1 MDRRLTARGLE
12 RRRQLMDYSARLFA
26 QNGYDPTSV
35 AEIVAGMNVGKGVF
49 YWYFESKEAL
59 LLEILADAQRSL
71 RRQQQSYLA
80 EEPDPVRRIEL
91 GIRATMEWVS
101 ENRHLSGLFRFAA
114 SEERFAPYLR
124 RGQETAI
131 SDVVR
136 HVREAMSEGRIRD
149 SDPSVLAHAILG
161 VTNQLSG
168 TFLIE
173 KDGSP
178 AEVADAA
185 VAFCLE
191 GLLGARVAAG

>member
-12 RRRQLMDYSARLFA
+12 RRRQLMDYSGRLFA

-71 RRQQQSYLA
+71 RRLQQSYIA
-80 EEPDPVRRIEL
+80 NEPDPIRRVEL
-91 GIRATMEWVS
+91 GIRATMEWVT

-114 SEERFAPYLR
+114 SEERFGPYLR

-136 HVREAMSEGRIRD
+136 HVREAIAQGRIRD
-149 SDPSVLAHAILG
+149 TDPAVLAHAILG

-168 TFLIE
+168 TFLLE
-173 KDGSP
+173 QEGDPSR
-178 AEVADAA
+178 VADAA
-185 VAFCLE
+185 VDFCLD